1 MNTEEIKE
9 EIVAEETAESVYDIT
24 DNDDKNEREERLKQK
39 EQELFLLQ
47 MELDEKSQKIVEDM
61 KLSEQ
66 KMAQAKAAEDK
77 ANSLMQDAL
86 GKRKSAEDKMMLLD
100 AREETLKKQNESLA
114 KKTDNNKQVD
124 KQQTVF
130 FIVVKVDLQI

>member
-114 KKTDNNKQVD
+114 KKNRYAQSKRDKYTKQRNVSR
-124 KQQTVF
+124 K
-130 FIVVKVDLQI
+130 

>member
-1 MNTEEIKE
+1 MIMNTEEIKE

-66 KMAQAKAAEDK
+66 KMAQAKVAEDK

-100 AREETLKKQNESLA
+100 ARAMSST
-114 KKTDNNKQVD
+114 
-124 KQQTVF
+124 
-130 FIVVKVDLQI
+130 